1 MVFFAI
7 RCFFIGAAL
16 AVLGWLLFG
25 FGAVL
30 LLTRPGEVL
39 VAIAIT
45 VIGGLCGLGKAPR
58 RG

>member
-7 RCFFIGAAL
+7 RCFFIGAAF

-25 FGAVL
+25 FGVAL
-30 LLTRPGEVL
+30 LLTNPGEVL
-39 VAIAIT
+39 VAIAIA
-45 VIGGLCGLGKAPR
+45 VIGGLCGLAKAPR